1 MCRPAKWYSDNMNAT
16 QPLQGSKPSP
26 TTGLRVAAAMFLV
39 ALILGVTSLQFLA
52 PYSNDSVRDE
62 ARDETEIDSQLD
74 DGSDRG
80 TSTNGSQG
88 DASGDDRTNGTDE
101 VSDADRDG
109 VADEHDACPSTPR
122 NVDVDASGCRKPLD
136 AGLWMHTRFGGKSAM
151 FEGGNMSTWNQS
163 LASIEAY
170 GLFID
175 EIDDF
180 RNLEALNAG
189 LAEHEVDLVVESG
202 GTLQFAP
209 CNETNGVRSAE
220 IELAKIDPIYQAG
233 GHVDFLTLDGPIS
246 RTIVGGRGGSCGV
259 DLNTSVSWLVDYVQ
273 TVHDAHPEIG
283 FGLLVNFPNWVW
295 GDVPAYQ
302 CEQTSWGEGIHY
314 GEVLN
319 ATVAALR
326 EAGLPLMYVVAD
338 NPWGYLNATE
348 ESACREEVTS
358 YDWMGRLLGLE
369 SLVEEHGLPF
379 VLILNDKTAGETSD
393 EAFEEAVLT
402 YLETHQLE
410 GGSPHVYLIESW
422 YDHPEFHHPEHV
434 EGTFTHLVLQVV
446 ERLESL
452 Q

>member
-1 MCRPAKWYSDNMNAT
+1 
-16 QPLQGSKPSP
+16 
-26 TTGLRVAAAMFLV
+26 MFLV

-122 NVDVDASGCRKPLD
+122 NVDGDASGCRKPLD

-175 EIDDF
+175 EIDDV

>member
-1 MCRPAKWYSDNMNAT
+1 MVH
-16 QPLQGSKPSP
+16 PLSTPDSKTPP
-26 TTGLRVAAAMFLV
+26 KAGLRVAAAVFLV
-39 ALILGVTSLQFLA
+39 ALLFGVLALNTLA
-52 PYSNDSVRDE
+52 PSGDDGGANDTRD
-62 ARDETEIDSQLD
+62 DGEIDSQVD
-74 DGSDRG
+74 DGSDG
-80 TSTNGSQG
+80 GQTTNGSRG
-88 DASGDDRTNGTDE
+88 DTSEDDRTNGTDE

-122 NVDVDASGCRKPLD
+122 NVDVDAAGCRKPLD
-136 AGLWMHTRFGGKSAM
+136 AGLWMHSRFGGKSAM
-151 FEGGNMSTWNQS
+151 FDGENMSTWNQT

-180 RNLEALNAG
+180 RNMEALTTG

-209 CNETNGVRSAE
+209 CNETNGIRSAE

-246 RTIVGGRGGSCGV
+246 RTIVGGRGDSCGV

-319 ATVAALR
+319 ASVVALQ

-348 ESACREEVTS
+348 ESACREDVTS
-358 YDWMGRLLGLE
+358 YDWMGRLLALE
-369 SLVEEHGLPF
+369 SLVEGHGLPF

-393 EAFEEAVLT
+393 EAFADAVLT

-410 GGSPHVYLIESW
+410 GGSPHVYLVESW
-422 YDHPEFHHPEHV
+422 YDYPEFHHPEDM
-434 EGTFTHLVLQVV
+434 EGTFTHLMLRVV
-446 ERLESL
+446 DRLESL